1 MRKQASVG
9 SAIQS
14 MSGGSI
20 DIRSPSFNFF
30 DRKRPSVLR
39 LPLGSRLMERVSSA
53 LVDHEPTRL

>member
-1 MRKQASVG
+1 VG
-9 SAIQS
+9 SAIES

-39 LPLGSRLMERVSSA
+39 LPLGSRLMERVGSA